1 MNALELAYGRLSEIE
16 GEILLDLNRLE
27 SNALEHLK
35 KTRKQLENL
44 SIKKIE
50 LELGD
55 NFNKIESF
63 GNKLKTVADES
74 DCALNKI
81 KKTVSVVE
89 TVTALYNSASKAL
102 DHFNN
107 DTPDQA
113 FSEIEKYIAAVES
126 ARTKGHWEEV
136 VNVITKG
143 YIGQVISSLRL
154 VVIESLRTNVS
165 NDHSKLL
172 TRLALSLNAEKEAYD
187 SYLSFVKVETERGTA
202 LTSLT
207 APYNNTSNEYEGYN
221 GYGIS
226 EMNNLNRVILKSKNL
241 LNRQGNSVLT
251 ELGTIYYIKIVR
263 EIHLYSSTEASK
275 IFIDFIKTNLLT
287 NHISTQ
293 ITEAQL
299 DKQNQMV
306 ETNGFEISEK
316 ADLTQLN
323 NSDSLNSA
331 SEAIISELEKTLKD
345 SNFVN
350 MITSE
355 VKYQKLLDNIAIMAS
370 LWIDFE
376 TSLRETTAPIYAN
389 LLVKQDEKEYSPDGL
404 VFLSNATK
412 MIQSI
417 LSAYVHLQHAFTLK
431 TVVQAIQVSDTI
443 YISENENTLTST
455 LVDDVFFILQ
465 KSQHRSIGTGDI
477 QTACATFNQVSSIIS
492 NELKNALTHNLV
504 QSQPIYE
511 KWTQK
516 LENLMN
522 GSLYNMLDEYFKRT
536 RGGFP
541 ELIGEFTL
549 NCHFK
554 TGSKYSF
561 VHSLNNI
568 EECLGL
574 LAKFKEEMS
583 ECFSKEFL
591 KQKEKNL
598 LVENAIQELDSVETE
613 LEQIL
618 ETCCNYALNMF
629 KDHLNDPLIKFS
641 MAEESFS
648 DIVVSVLDI
657 VLSHIKSSYSPNV
670 GLKCMNNLLEKLCKY
685 LENMV
690 LEKKF
695 TIYGAVYF
703 DGAVRSLVHSCS
715 KHNQELRK
723 QFSTLLQISDVLN
736 VNNADDL
743 ILLKGI
749 FYVISHF
756 IEFEYK
762 FDIYKYSSL
771 RTDLTL

>member
-1 MNALELAYGRLSEIE
+1 MNALELVYGRLSEIE

-154 VVIESLRTNVS
+154 LVIESLRTNVS

-202 LTSLT
+202 FTSLT

-221 GYGIS
+221 GFGIS
-226 EMNNLNRVILKSKNL
+226 EMNSLNRVILKSKNL

-275 IFIDFIKTNLLT
+275 IFIDFIKTNLLP

-293 ITEAQL
+293 ITEPQL

-376 TSLRETTAPIYAN
+376 TSLRETTAPIYPN

-541 ELIGEFTL
+541 ELIGGFTL

-554 TGSKYSF
+554 NSF

-618 ETCCNYALNMF
+618 ETCCNYALN
-629 KDHLNDPLIKFS
+629 IKILKIS
-641 MAEESFS
+641 
-648 DIVVSVLDI
+648 VVSVLDI

-723 QFSTLLQISDVLN
+723 QVLKS
-736 VNNADDL
+736 
-743 ILLKGI
+743 I
-749 FYVISHF
+749 
-756 IEFEYK
+756 
-762 FDIYKYSSL
+762 
-771 RTDLTL
+771 